1 MDFTRADLEKI
12 VLEQFNLTKMT
23 PLLNTQIGK
32 FITER
37 GYSYKEI
44 AQALVFFVEV
54 DKGEIDVKF
63 GLGIVPHVMDRA
75 KAFFEQKRR
84 EKQKQL
90 ESLKNVNNE
99 IDIIL
104 QPQKLKNKRTI
115 KKINLEELED

>member
-12 VLEQFNLTKMT
+12 ILEQFNISKLT

-44 AQALVFFVEV
+44 AQALVFFVEI
-54 DKGEIDVKF
+54 DKGVLDTKF

-84 EKQKQL
+84 EKQQQL
-90 ESLKNVNNE
+90 DSLKNVKNE
-99 IDIIL
+99 SDIIL
-104 QPQKLKNKRTI
+104 QPQKLKNKRKI
-115 KKINLEELED
+115 NKINLEELED